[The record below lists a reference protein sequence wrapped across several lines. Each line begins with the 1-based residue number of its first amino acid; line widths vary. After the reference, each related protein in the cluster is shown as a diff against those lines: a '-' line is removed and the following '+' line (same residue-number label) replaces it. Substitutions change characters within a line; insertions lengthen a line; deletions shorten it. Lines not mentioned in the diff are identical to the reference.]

1 MGSAGF
7 ENKKML
13 KLIAFVKLQE
23 AGERCVEVFYA
34 ASHCKKLSR
43 IPFFL

>member
-1 MGSAGF
+1 MGGAGF

-13 KLIAFVKLQE
+13 KLIAFVKLQVV
-23 AGERCVEVFYA
+23 GERCVAVFYA

-43 IPFFL
+43 IPFSL